1 LTSYINILPFVRK
14 WEGGEVYFPEENQWT
29 NRGVQWNT
37 YKQLAPKLL
46 GIQNPTVSDLRNMS
60 QEDGDKFIKYY
71 WDKATFNNSIKNQAT
86 ANAFFEAYW
95 GGGKSGLKW
104 LQNKIGVFPD
114 GIVGKKTVAKANQYD
129 SEFILKEVL
138 NRFNYLATS
147 NPSRYGR
154 FLKGWTNRW
163 NDLYNRSKVYFV
175 KSDELLDKP
184 AEDNTNTKILQI
196 AALFSVGFVIYK
208 LITK

>member
-1 LTSYINILPFVRK
+1 LTSYVNILPFVRK

-71 WDKATFNNSIKNQAT
+71 WDKATFNNSIKNQAA

-95 GGGKSGLKW
+95 GGGTNGLKW
-104 LQNKIGVFPD
+104 LQKKIGVFPD
-114 GIVGKKTVAKANQYD
+114 GIVGKKTVAAANQYD

-138 NRFNYLATS
+138 NRFNYLASS
-147 NPSRYGR
+147 NPNRYGR

-163 NDLYNRSKVYFV
+163 NDLYNISKVYFV

-184 AEDNTNTKILQI
+184 AEDNTNTKILQL

>member
-1 LTSYINILPFVRK
+1 MTSYINILPFVRK

-71 WDKATFNNSIKNQAT
+71 WDKATFNNSIKNQAA

-147 NPSRYGR
+147 NPNRYGR

>member
-1 LTSYINILPFVRK
+1 LTSYVNILPFVQK

-71 WDKATFNNSIKNQAT
+71 WDKATFNNSIKNQAA

-104 LQNKIGVFPD
+104 LQDKIGVFPD

-154 FLKGWTNRW
+154 FLNGWTNRW

>member
-1 LTSYINILPFVRK
+1 MTSYVNILPFVQK

-71 WDKATFNNSIKNQAT
+71 WDKATFNNSIKNQAA

-104 LQNKIGVFPD
+104 LQDKIGVFPD

-154 FLKGWTNRW
+154 FLNGWTNRW

>member
-1 LTSYINILPFVRK
+1 MTSYVNILPFVRK

-71 WDKATFNNSIKNQAT
+71 WDKATFNNSIKNQAA

-163 NDLYNRSKVYFV
+163 NDLYNKSKVYFV

>member
-1 LTSYINILPFVRK
+1 MTSYINILPFVRK

>member
-46 GIQNPTVSDLRNMS
+46 GIQNPTISDLRNMS

-71 WDKATFNNSIKNQAT
+71 WDKATFNNSIKNQAA

>member
-1 LTSYINILPFVRK
+1 MTSYVNILPFVRK

-71 WDKATFNNSIKNQAT
+71 WDKATFNNSIKNQAA

-104 LQNKIGVFPD
+104 LQDKIGVFPD

-154 FLKGWTNRW
+154 FLNGWTNRW

>member
-1 LTSYINILPFVRK
+1 LTSYVNILPFVRK
-14 WEGGEVYFPEENQWT
+14 WEGGEVYFPEEKQWT

-71 WDKATFNNSIKNQAT
+71 WDKATFNNSIKNQAA

-95 GGGKSGLKW
+95 GGGTSGLKW

>member
-1 LTSYINILPFVRK
+1 MTSYVNILPFVQK

-71 WDKATFNNSIKNQAT
+71 WDKATFNNSIKNQAA

-95 GGGKSGLKW
+95 GGGNSGLKW
-104 LQNKIGVFPD
+104 LQDKIGVFPD

-154 FLKGWTNRW
+154 FLNGWTNRW

>member
-1 LTSYINILPFVRK
+1 LTSYVNILPFVRK

-71 WDKATFNNSIKNQAT
+71 WDKATFNNSIKNQAA

-163 NDLYNRSKVYFV
+163 NDLYNKSKVYFV